1 MYPHLRR
8 HGTALYNTAIAGD
21 ITKQERQA
29 AGGGI
34 GLVQRADDL
43 GIAVVR
49 VGDIFPHGIAGDGR
63 QLRVQQPRVRQL
75 LHDGRHAAGLVQFLR
90 RCQMA
95 QVGSF
100 LADFIELLQI
110 DGQPR
115 LVGDGRD
122 MQGCV
127 GGTAQRHIYGDGIM
141 KRFCRY
147 DVPGTDVFLH
157 QLHDLHAGVL
167 GELDAGG
174 DGSGDTAVARQ
185 RHAQRFAQTVHG
197 VGREHAGTGTAGG
210 AGGLLTLP
218 KARIV
223 QLARLIGAHC
233 LEHLGQAGLLSADMT
248 RQHGASGAYQRRDV
262 HADGSHQHTGHDL
275 VAVGDQHRAVEAM
288 GGQQCL
294 H

>member
-1 MYPHLRR
+1 MLKIVYPICCGMDVHKNFVV
-8 HGTALYNTAIAGD
+8 ACIATTDAKGV
-21 ITKQERQA
+21 TTYKK
-29 AGGGI
+29 
-34 GLVQRADDL
+34 
-43 GIAVVR
+43 
-49 VGDIFPHGIAGDGR
+49 
-63 QLRVQQPRVRQL
+63 
-75 LHDGRHAAGLVQFLR
+75 
-90 RCQMA
+90 M
-95 QVGSF
+95 VGSF

-223 QLARLIGAHC
+223 QLALDAVEQTTDRLAVLSGYIR
-233 LEHLGQAGLLSADMT
+233 LLLPEIPVAVALAVFNV
-248 RQHGASGAYQRRDV
+248 QKFVRRDRDEIGF
-262 HADGSHQHTGHDL
+262 HAVS
-275 VAVGDQHRAVEAM
+275 
-288 GGQQCL
+288 
-294 H
+294 

>member
-1 MYPHLRR
+1 
-8 HGTALYNTAIAGD
+8 
-21 ITKQERQA
+21 
-29 AGGGI
+29 
-34 GLVQRADDL
+34 
-43 GIAVVR
+43 
-49 VGDIFPHGIAGDGR
+49 
-63 QLRVQQPRVRQL
+63 
-75 LHDGRHAAGLVQFLR
+75 
-90 RCQMA
+90 MA
-95 QVGSF
+95 QVGGL
-100 LADFIELLQI
+100 LADLIELLQV

-157 QLHDLHAGVL
+157 QLHDLHAGML

-174 DGSGDTAVARQ
+174 DGSGDAAVARQ
-185 RHAQRFAQTVHG
+185 RHAQRFAQAVHG
-197 VGREHAGTGTAGG
+197 VGCEHAGAGAAGG
-210 AGGLLTLP
+210 AGGLLTFP
-218 KARIV
+218 QTRVV
-223 QLARLIGAHC
+223 QLPRLIGTYR
-233 LEHLGQAGLLSADMT
+233 LEHLGQAGLFPIDMT